1 MKEAKVDKRRLTE
14 DNLYDTVDG
23 NLIVRRNPL
32 KKQKELKEKVKLS
45 TAEYTFLQF
54 HHLIWKWA
62 MANNNLSSSE
72 LSILLYIMP
81 LISFSMG
88 EFFDAQKELGNTN
101 ANLFFNLKRK
111 GFIVKWSSVGR
122 KTYYVLSTKGN
133 SLVNRMHKMYMLE
146 EEIPMSPRRNVIVRS
161 RKDKDVAL
169 VEMFKRF
176 NEKIKKNEKNEQ

>member
-88 EFFDAQKELGNTN
+88 EFSM
-101 ANLFFNLKRK
+101 RK
-111 GFIVKWSSVGR
+111 KS
-122 KTYYVLSTKGN
+122 
-133 SLVNRMHKMYMLE
+133 
-146 EEIPMSPRRNVIVRS
+146 
-161 RKDKDVAL
+161 
-169 VEMFKRF
+169 
-176 NEKIKKNEKNEQ
+176 